1 MLHPYMNW
9 IVISTLV
16 YQGLVMQHQ
25 FLPAHSTLDPSP
37 PVASLV
43 WIPPPFPFFQD

>member
-1 MLHPYMNW
+1 MNW

-25 FLPAHSTLDPSP
+25 FLPACSTLDPSLP
-37 PVASLV
+37 AASIV